1 MIVNEIAGYTVKRTF
16 LQDKAERSAYEYKQI
31 YTKIYGSSTKL

>member
-1 MIVNEIAGYTVKRTF
+1 MIVNKIAGYTVRRTF

-31 YTKIYGSSTKL
+31 YTKVHAGSRRM